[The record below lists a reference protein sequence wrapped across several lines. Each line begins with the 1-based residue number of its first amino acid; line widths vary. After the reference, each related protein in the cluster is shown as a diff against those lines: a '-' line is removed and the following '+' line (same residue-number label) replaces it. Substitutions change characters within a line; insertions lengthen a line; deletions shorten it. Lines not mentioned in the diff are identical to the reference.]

1 MSFLKHCCDR
11 YCIILHKGDNQHILG
26 ILVWNWVL
34 HLKLKLYKWL
44 HGIHHP
50 IVHYYA
56 VCWNEEAMLP
66 FMFDYY
72 EQFVDRFT
80 IYDNYSD
87 DNSKNI
93 IRSHPNTE
101 IIPFRTDGFND
112 NVHNDIKNYCW
123 KKSRGKADYVI
134 VCDIDE
140 FLYIEDPTKTLDT
153 LLKAKISLPLTE
165 GYNMYSTEYPLK
177 GTSILKQVTKG
188 IQDNAYNKSL
198 IFDPHRIVEINYMPG
213 AHIAKPTGIVK
224 KSSERLKVLHFKN
237 LGLDYLLQ
245 RYHILA
251 DRLSEENKKQ
261 NLGIHYLYS
270 DEKIIADFNDAYS
283 RCQTII

>member
-1 MSFLKHCCDR
+1 M
-11 YCIILHKGDNQHILG
+11 HILLMLLWNT
-26 ILVWNWVL
+26 ILR
-34 HLKLKLYKWL
+34 LKLNIYKWL

-112 NVHNDIKNYCW
+112 NVHNDIKNNCW

-134 VCDIDE
+134 VCDTDE

-251 DRLSEENKKQ
+251 NRLSEENKKQ
-261 NLGIHYLYS
+261 DLGTHYLNT
-270 DEKIIADFNDAYS
+270 DEKIIADFNDGFS
-283 RCQTII
+283 RCQTVI